1 MDFPPW
7 IEHLKK
13 PEPVKLEIELKDDT
27 LLDNS
32 SISQTPQK
40 NESIIELMNSS
51 VNNLSQTGNGSNKKS
66 RKNKE
71 EKKDNKDNKDKS
83 DKQKSSSRGEKS
95 EKMLKNKRKHSP

>member
-51 VNNLSQTGNGSNKKS
+51 VNNISQTGAGSNKKS

-71 EKKDNKDNKDKS
+71 EKKDNKDKS